1 MIIKI
6 ISDGLVQIIDNMIT
20 TTLKDGRL
28 KHKIDGWTGYQNPNE
43 SMVKTKWYKD
53 GAKYWEVKGSKN
65 TYIVK
70 TGLNNLLECEC
81 LGFVY
86 RKNCKHI
93 KEIVNK
99 IRKNLDEL

>member
-1 MIIKI
+1 MNTI
-6 ISDGLVQIIDNMIT
+6 
-20 TTLKDGRL
+20 TLKDGRL
-28 KHKIDGWTGYQNPNE
+28 KHRIDGWTGYQNSNE
-43 SMVKTKWYKD
+43 SMTKTKWYKD

-65 TYIVK
+65 IYVVK

-99 IRKNLDEL
+99 IRKNLDDTTRSTR

>member
-1 MIIKI
+1 MNTITL
-6 ISDGLVQIIDNMIT
+6 SDGRIKYT
-20 TTLKDGRL
+20 T
-28 KHKIDGWTGYQNPNE
+28 DGWIGFRNPNE
-43 SMVKTKWYKD
+43 LMTKTKWYKN
-53 GAKYWEVKGSKN
+53 GVKYWEVKGSKN

-70 TGLNNLLECEC
+70 ANGNNLLECEC
-81 LGFVY
+81 LGFIY